1 MAADVTWYTTGEVA
15 QLLGVS
21 DRTVVNWARA
31 GRIAHFTTPGGHRR
45 YRVEDVQAFLAQRST
60 SAH

>member
-1 MAADVTWYTTGEVA
+1 MSWCTTGEAA

-31 GRIAHFTTPGGHRR
+31 GLLAHFTTPGGHRR
-45 YRVEDVQAFLAQRST
+45 YRVEDVQAFLHQRS
-60 SAH
+60 SSGA